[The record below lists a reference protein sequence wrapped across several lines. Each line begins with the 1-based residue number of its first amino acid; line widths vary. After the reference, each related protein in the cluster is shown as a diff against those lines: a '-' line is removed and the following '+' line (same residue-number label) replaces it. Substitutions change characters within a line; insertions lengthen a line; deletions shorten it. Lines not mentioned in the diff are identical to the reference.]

1 MITQA
6 AFVLM
11 ADEPLV
17 WKSGLTR
24 FSRNPDS
31 IISNLNRAYDNAI
44 VLRESIGSETLSFIQ
59 LAIYEM
65 NKAKKSK
72 SPVVE
77 LQKVNDNL
85 LAFYGTVDDQIGMIP
100 RVEKCGLKYDPQKLE
115 MIKSLVAEEKID
127 YYRIVNVV
135 VSKCNY
141 TIKCIPKNSSRQ
153 KISQIAIDISPKSH
167 YSRGRDGLG
176 NEQIYGLN
184 EEDHSTF
191 IFHITGSAVTGLA
204 DYEEIADDSTTMI
217 FKHPHGLNVAGE
229 KIKTYF
235 AKIKGEIGDE
245 KDAYGKAVKIDADD
259 CMINRGIMH
268 GGGLHTQ
275 KVNVNVKEV

>member
-1 MITQA
+1 
-6 AFVLM
+6 
-11 ADEPLV
+11 
-17 WKSGLTR
+17 
-24 FSRNPDS
+24 
-31 IISNLNRAYDNAI
+31 
-44 VLRESIGSETLSFIQ
+44 
-59 LAIYEM
+59 M

-153 KISQIAIDISPKSH
+153 KISQIAIDMSPKSH

-204 DYEEIADDSTTMI
+204 GFILASLFTRRQKQLVNSLHD
-217 FKHPHGLNVAGE
+217 
-229 KIKTYF
+229 
-235 AKIKGEIGDE
+235 
-245 KDAYGKAVKIDADD
+245 GKAMLFTSLATLTGPFIGVSLSLMATLYTSTGVAQTLMSITPVLILWPSVVFFKQKITALEIVGAVISVVGVT
-259 CMINRGIMH
+259 MFFI
-268 GGGLHTQ
+268 
-275 KVNVNVKEV
+275 